1 VGYESGHALSRVTL
15 RPDGPSSSPTSRE
28 RIKPGARLR
37 AGTAQESTEAGDDAQ
52 EAREQLLEA
61 LGAEADEEDDGGG
74 EPR

>member
-1 VGYESGHALSRVTL
+1 MRVSIRKLNEIHTA
-15 RPDGPSSSPTSRE
+15 TH
-28 RIKPGARLR
+28 PGARLR